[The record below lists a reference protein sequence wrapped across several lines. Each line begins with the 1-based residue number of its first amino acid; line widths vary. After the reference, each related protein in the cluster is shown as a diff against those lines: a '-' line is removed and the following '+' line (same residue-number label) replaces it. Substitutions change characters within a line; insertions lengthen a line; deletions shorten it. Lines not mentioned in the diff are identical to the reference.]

1 MKPGPILSL
10 DLASALGSAA
20 VWADGA
26 IVGAATRAVNPAAG
40 ASHASLWRV
49 LLAESLVSA
58 GLDRGALTL
67 LAVTIGPGSFTG
79 IRVGVAAMRGL
90 GVGLGLPVW
99 GESAFA
105 VAAEAVDAAGRPL
118 LVAIDSGR
126 GALFVQRFNASGAL
140 EGAPVDG
147 PFAQSAAPWVGQAGL
162 VATGDAAA
170 RLQLAA
176 GGFDCLDPM
185 ADPATALALRVARRR
200 AAGAEI
206 GAPLP
211 LYIRPPDATP
221 PAQGGRIRA

>member
-1 MKPGPILSL
+1 MHPGPILSL

-26 IVGAATRAVNPAAG
+26 IVGAATRSVNPAAG
-40 ASHASLWRV
+40 ASHASLWRA
-49 LLAESLVSA
+49 LLTESLAAA
-58 GLDRGALTL
+58 GLKRSALAL
-67 LAVTIGPGSFTG
+67 LAVTVGPGSFTG

-99 GESAFA
+99 GETAFA
-105 VAAEAVDAAGRPL
+105 VAAEAVDAGGRPL
-118 LVAIDSGR
+118 LVAVDSGR
-126 GALFVQRFNASGAL
+126 GALFVQRFDASGAL
-140 EGAPVDG
+140 DGAPVDG
-147 PFAQSAAPWVGQAGL
+147 PFDQSAAPWAGRAGW

-170 RLQLAA
+170 RAQLAV
-176 GGFDCLDPM
+176 GGFECLDPLI
-185 ADPATALALRVARRR
+185 DPAEALALRVARLR
-200 AAGAEI
+200 AAGAAI

>member
-20 VWADGA
+20 IWADGA
-26 IVGAATRAVNPAAG
+26 IVGAATRAVQPAEG
-40 ASHASLWRV
+40 ASHASLWRP
-49 LLAESLVSA
+49 LLAESLASA
-58 GLDRGALTL
+58 GLNRSALSL
-67 LAVTIGPGSFTG
+67 LAVTVGPGSFTG

-105 VAAEAVDAAGRPL
+105 VAAEAVDAAGHPL

-126 GALFVQRFNASGAL
+126 GALFVQRFDAV
-140 EGAPVDG
+140 GAPQGPAVDG
-147 PFAQSAAPWVGQAGL
+147 PFEQSAAPWAGQAGL

-170 RLQLAA
+170 RAQLTA
-176 GGFDCLDPM
+176 GGFACLVPTVD
-185 ADPATALALRVARRR
+185 AATALALRVAGLR
-200 AAGAEI
+200 AAGADI

>member
-1 MKPGPILSL
+1 ILSL

-26 IVGAATRAVNPAAG
+26 IVGAATRAVNPSAG
-40 ASHASLWRV
+40 ASHASLWRA
-49 LLAESLVSA
+49 LLAESLASA
-58 GLDRGALTL
+58 GLHRSALSL
-67 LAVTIGPGSFTG
+67 LAVTVGPGSFTG

-90 GVGLGLPVW
+90 GVGLGLRVW
-99 GESAFA
+99 GETAFA

-126 GALFVQRFNASGAL
+126 GALFVQRFDAA
-140 EGAPVDG
+140 GAPTGLAVDG
-147 PFAQSAAPWVGQAGL
+147 PFEQSAAPWAGEVGW

-170 RLQLAA
+170 RAQLAA
-176 GGFDCLDPM
+176 GGFHCLDPQVDS
-185 ADPATALALRVARRR
+185 AAALARRVARLR
-200 AAGAEI
+200 AAGAPL

>member
-1 MKPGPILSL
+1 MQPGPILSL

-26 IVGAATRAVNPAAG
+26 IIGAATRVVNPAAG
-40 ASHASLWRV
+40 ASHASLWRA
-49 LLAESLVSA
+49 LLAESLAAS
-58 GLDRGALTL
+58 GLDRSALSL
-67 LAVTIGPGSFTG
+67 LAVTVGPGSFTG

-105 VAAEAVDAAGRPL
+105 VAAEAVDAGGRPL

-126 GALFVQRFNASGAL
+126 GALFVQRFDAAGAL
-140 EGAPVDG
+140 DGPPVDG
-147 PFAQSAAPWVGQAGL
+147 PYAQSAAPWVGLA
-162 VATGDAAA
+162 ATGDAAA
-170 RLQLAA
+170 RAQLAA
-176 GGFDCLDPM
+176 GGFTCLEPTVDS
-185 ADPATALALRVARRR
+185 ASALALRVARLR